1 MSQGHIASAECGLAS
16 SNARLTVMLW
26 NFHTAS
32 KKACASKS
40 TKVKLGGGPKNPANS
55 AGGYTW
61 LRPPTTRNVVLGSS
75 LNLFVIGATWPY
87 SISVIGLGS
96 FQVSVRPTD
105 LGFHRLFDML
115 ITVLNQPITG
125 LLTLALQSPPGRH
138 RILMIAA
145 RIRYEWRERKRGKRG

>member
-1 MSQGHIASAECGLAS
+1 M
-16 SNARLTVMLW
+16 
-26 NFHTAS
+26 
-32 KKACASKS
+32 
-40 TKVKLGGGPKNPANS
+40 
-55 AGGYTW
+55 
-61 LRPPTTRNVVLGSS
+61 VLGSS

-125 LLTLALQSPPGRH
+125 LLTLALQSPPGIH
-138 RILMIAA
+138 RIFMMAA
-145 RIRYEWRERKRGKRG
+145 MVEYEWREGER